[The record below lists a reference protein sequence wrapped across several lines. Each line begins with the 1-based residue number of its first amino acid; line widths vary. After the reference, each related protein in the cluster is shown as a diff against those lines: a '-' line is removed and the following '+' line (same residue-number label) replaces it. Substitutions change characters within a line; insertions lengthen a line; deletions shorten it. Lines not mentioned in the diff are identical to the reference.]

1 MRQALPTHFPTKMSA
16 NSSQETPPELTA
28 ERETR
33 RTTNELVRR
42 AGKRSR
48 QLFAEPD
55 DDDDDAGAA
64 AELARRKA
72 KHAKN
77 VRDGR
82 AREKERMLALE
93 AEVATLKAE
102 RKACH
107 ASIIT
112 LEDALRNE
120 QQALGRERTMRTNVE
135 AELLLAKAE
144 IQRHNDAMGEPLVDP
159 ADAVADGLNGM
170 HVVGH

>member
-1 MRQALPTHFPTKMSA
+1 LRQALPTHFPTKMSA

-48 QLFAEPD
+48 QLFAEP